1 LKRWAIIDG
10 LFRPKCA
17 PSFSFSREF
26 TAQGDTR
33 LPKNNSVVQASGTI
47 ATSSSLGKWV
57 TLAAAFL
64 GWMFDGFEMGLF
76 PLVGRPALTDLL
88 GETGQKN
95 VDVWFGLM
103 IAGFLVGA
111 ATGGVL
117 FGWLGDRLG
126 RVKAM
131 TLSIFTYAIFMGL
144 CGIANS
150 PVQVF
155 FFRFISSLGMGGE
168 WSLGVALVME
178 IWPDKSRGLM
188 AGLIGAASNVGFLAI
203 AAIGLVLDRFLGMT
217 QHTLLEVGLSP
228 AWVDKLVAHSG
239 WRLMM
244 LVGAVPALLTFFI
257 QLLVPES
264 KRWQHEKSQGSTSHW
279 ASRDLLAVIAGTAG
293 PLVMIWLWVPD
304 SAYSL
309 GVRIV
314 GSIVG
319 VGLAVVGF
327 IFPVFR
333 YLTRAGAAGNG
344 PVLEVGPTLRRMV
357 LGACLSGVALVGTW
371 ASVQL
376 APSWASKLVEAQRA
390 QDRSQAVAGG
400 ISPASASA
408 RTQIISGLGAIL
420 GTMGG
425 ALLCNVI
432 GRRPTYTLLCVG
444 SLAVSLLFYLGNSA
458 FGSPLLISMFFV
470 GGITASFY
478 GWLPLYLPELF
489 PTRVRAT
496 GQGFSFNFGRILAAI
511 GALQSGN
518 LMTLSQFGTTKVLSH
533 AHACATMSLV
543 YVLGMGLIWLAPETR
558 GKPLPE

>member
-1 LKRWAIIDG
+1 VKLESTPGGIPIA
-10 LFRPKCA
+10 A
-17 PSFSFSREF
+17 ASR
-26 TAQGDTR
+26 
-33 LPKNNSVVQASGTI
+33 
-47 ATSSSLGKWV
+47 GKWI

-76 PLVGRPALTDLL
+76 PLVGRPALIDLL
-88 GETGQKN
+88 GEAGQKH

-111 ATGGVL
+111 AAGGVL

-126 RVKAM
+126 RVRAM

-144 CGIANS
+144 CGVAKS
-150 PVQVF
+150 PEQVI

-178 IWPDKSRGLM
+178 IWPDQSRGLM

-203 AAIGLVLDRFLGMT
+203 AAIGLVLNQFLGLT
-217 QHTLLEVGLSP
+217 QHTLLELGLAP
-228 AWVDKLVAHSG
+228 HWVDKLVAHSG

-244 LVGAVPALLTFFI
+244 LIGAVPALLTFFI

-264 KRWQHEKSQGSTSHW
+264 KRWQHEKRQGSTAHW
-279 ASRDLLAVIAGTAG
+279 ASRDLLAVVAGTAG
-293 PLVMIWLWVPD
+293 PLVMIFLWVPD
-304 SAYSL
+304 SSYSL
-309 GVRIV
+309 GVRIA
-314 GSIVG
+314 GSVVG
-319 VGLAVVGF
+319 VGLAAAGF

-333 YLTRAGAAGNG
+333 YLSRAGAASAGA
-344 PVLEVGPTLRRMV
+344 VLPVGPTLQRML

-376 APSWASKLVEAQRA
+376 APSWASKLVEARNASEAQRA
-390 QDRSQAVAGG
+390 ESEG

-408 RTQIISGLGAIL
+408 RTQIISGFGAIL
-420 GTMGG
+420 GTMAG

-432 GRRPTYTLLCVG
+432 GRRPTYMFLCLG
-444 SLAVSLLFYLGNSA
+444 SLAASLAFYLGNSE
-458 FGSPLLISMFFV
+458 FGWPLLVGMFFV
-470 GGITASFY
+470 GGLTASFY

-518 LMTLSQFGTTKVLSH
+518 LMSLSQFGTTKVLSH

-543 YVLGMGLIWLAPETR
+543 YVIGMGLIWLAPETR

>member
-1 LKRWAIIDG
+1 MTLNPPGAI
-10 LFRPKCA
+10 
-17 PSFSFSREF
+17 E
-26 TAQGDTR
+26 
-33 LPKNNSVVQASGTI
+33 
-47 ATSSSLGKWV
+47 TSSVLASRGKWI

-76 PLVGRPALTDLL
+76 PLVGRPALIDLL

-144 CGIANS
+144 CGLANS

-178 IWPDKSRGLM
+178 IWPDKSRGMM

-203 AAIGLVLDRFLGMT
+203 AAIGLVLNQFLGLT
-217 QHTLLEVGLSP
+217 QHTLLEAGLSP
-228 AWVDKLVAHSG
+228 AWVEKLVAHSG

-244 LVGAVPALLTFFI
+244 LIGAVPALLTFFI

-264 KRWQHEKSQGSTSHW
+264 KRWQHEKDQGSTSHW

-293 PLVMIWLWVPD
+293 PLLMIFLWVPD

-309 GVRIV
+309 GVRIG
-314 GSIVG
+314 GSIIG

-333 YLTRAGAAGNG
+333 YLTRAGIASAG
-344 PVLEVGPTLRRMV
+344 PVLPVGPTLRRML

-376 APSWASKLVEAQRA
+376 APSWASKLVEAQRGKDGVPTA
-390 QDRSQAVAGG
+390 ADG

-408 RTQIISGLGAIL
+408 RTQIISGFGAIF
-420 GTMGG
+420 GTMAG

-432 GRRPTYTLLCVG
+432 GRRPTYTLLCFG
-444 SLAVSLLFYLGNSA
+444 SLAVSLLFYLGNSE
-458 FGSPLLISMFFV
+458 FGWPLLISMFFV

-518 LMTLSQFGTTKVLSH
+518 LMSLSQFGATKVLSH

-543 YVLGMGLIWLAPETR
+543 YVIGMGLIWLAPETR

>member
-1 LKRWAIIDG
+1 MTLEPSPSAIESTG
-10 LFRPKCA
+10 L
-17 PSFSFSREF
+17 SGSR
-26 TAQGDTR
+26 
-33 LPKNNSVVQASGTI
+33 
-47 ATSSSLGKWV
+47 GKWV

-76 PLVGRPALTDLL
+76 PLVGRPALIDLL
-88 GETGQKN
+88 GESGQKN

-126 RVKAM
+126 RVRAM
-131 TLSIFTYAIFMGL
+131 ALSVFTYAIFMGL
-144 CGIANS
+144 CGVAAS
-150 PVQVF
+150 PEQVF

-178 IWPDKSRGLM
+178 IWPDQSRGLI
-188 AGLIGAASNVGFLAI
+188 AGLIGAASNVGFLSI
-203 AAIGLVLDRFLGMT
+203 AAIGLVLDRFLGLT
-217 QHTLLEVGLSP
+217 QHALLEAGI
-228 AWVDKLVAHSG
+228 AAHFVDKLVAHSG

-244 LVGAVPALLTFFI
+244 LIGAVPALLTFLI

-264 KRWQHEKSQGSTSHW
+264 KRWQHEKRQGSTAHW
-279 ASRDLLAVIAGTAG
+279 ASRDLLAVVAGAAG
-293 PLVMIWLWVPD
+293 PLLMIFLWVPD
-304 SAYSL
+304 RPYSL
-309 GVRIV
+309 AVRLA
-314 GSIVG
+314 GSVVG

-333 YLTRAGAAGNG
+333 YLARAGS
-344 PVLEVGPTLRRMV
+344 VLGAQAVSAGPTLRRML

-376 APSWASKLVEAQRA
+376 APSWASKLVESQRA
-390 QDRSQAVAGG
+390 EPASQTAAT
-400 ISPASASA
+400 ISPVSASA
-408 RTQIISGLGAIL
+408 RTQIVSGLGAIF
-420 GTMGG
+420 GTIAG
-425 ALLCNVI
+425 ALACNVI
-432 GRRPTYTLLCVG
+432 GRRPTYTLLCAG
-444 SLAVSLLFYLGNSA
+444 SLAASLTFYLGNSQ
-458 FGSPLLISMFFV
+458 FGWPFLVGMFFV
-470 GGITASFY
+470 GGLTASFY

-489 PTRVRAT
+489 PTRLRAT

-518 LMTLSQFGTTKVLSH
+518 LMSLSQFGTTKVSSH
-533 AHACATMSLV
+533 AHACAAMSLV
-543 YVLGMGLIWLAPETR
+543 YLIGIGLVWLGPETR